1 MAHATRLATVLLL
14 LLVCPRPPERAH
26 GPDVA
31 ALDGAVREA
40 LKAWKVPG
48 AAVVIVRDDQ
58 VLYLKGHG
66 VKEAGGKE
74 AVTPDTLFPLGSCTK
89 AFTTAA
95 MAMLVDEKKMGW
107 DDPVRKHVSFFRLSD
122 PLADSQVTLRDLV
135 THRTGVGPHDLLW
148 YRAKWTGEEAVRRVG
163 RLPLDRPFRTT
174 FQYQTTMFT
183 AAGLAV
189 ASASKTSWADFVE
202 KRLFAPL
209 GMKTAGCSTASFK
222 SDDRA
227 SGHGL
232 DDQGRVMVLP
242 GWYPLEQPEPAG
254 SIHASARDLAPWLR
268 FHLAGGRLGNR
279 QLVSATALGETHTP
293 QTVIP
298 LEGES
303 RILHPETTRLSYG
316 MGWVIQD
323 YKGHRLVSHTG
334 VIDGF
339 RVQIT
344 LVPRARLG
352 LAILA
357 NLHQT
362 RMNLALSYRLLDL
375 LLGLK
380 RRDWNSY
387 LTGEV
392 EKDRQA
398 KKEEWERRLAARH
411 RDTRPSLGLA
421 AYAGTYEHPA
431 YGSAR
436 VALERG
442 QLVWHW
448 SSFDCPLEHF
458 HYDTFLTGHEALGPF
473 LLTFALDGTGKVSEL
488 AVGGRVGVTFSRK

>member
-1 MAHATRLATVLLL
+1 MARAAVPITVLLFFL
-14 LLVCPRPPERAH
+14 SSVQPLRAE

-40 LKAWKVPG
+40 LEAWKVPG
-48 AAVVIVRDDQ
+48 AAVVIVRDDRA
-58 VLYLKGHG
+58 LYLKGHG
-66 VKEAGGKE
+66 VREAGGKE

-89 AFTTAA
+89 AFTTTA
-95 MAMLVDEKKMGW
+95 MAMLVDQKKMSW
-107 DDPVRKHVSFFRLSD
+107 DDPVCKHVRFFRLSD
-122 PLADSQVTLRDLV
+122 PLANSQVTLRDLV

-148 YRAKWTGEEAVRRVG
+148 YHARWSGEEAVRRVG
-163 RLPLDRPFRTT
+163 LLPLDRPFRTT

-189 ASASKTSWADFVE
+189 AFASKTSWADFVE
-202 KRLFAPL
+202 KQLFDPL

-222 SDDRA
+222 SEDRA
-227 SGHGL
+227 SGHVL
-232 DDQGRVMVLP
+232 DDRGRVVVLP
-242 GWYPLEQPEPAG
+242 AWYPLKDPEPAG

-268 FHLAGGRLGNR
+268 FHLAGGCLGNR
-279 QLVSATALGETHTP
+279 RLVSATALGETHTP

-298 LEGES
+298 LEGETL
-303 RILHPETTRLSYG
+303 ILHPETKRMSYG

-352 LAILA
+352 VAILA

-362 RMNLALSYRLLDL
+362 RMNLALGYRLLDL
-375 LLGLK
+375 LLGLPQ
-380 RRDWNSY
+380 RNWDAY
-387 LTGEV
+387 LTREV

-398 KKEEWERRLAARH
+398 NKEKWARRLAARH
-411 RDTRPSLGLA
+411 RGTHPSLGLA
-421 AYAGTYEHPA
+421 AYTGTYEHPA
-431 YGSAR
+431 YGTAR
-436 VALERG
+436 VVLERG
-442 QLVWHW
+442 QLVWRW

-458 HYDTFLTGHEALGPF
+458 HYDTFLTRQEALGPF
-473 LLTFALDGTGKVSEL
+473 RLTFALDATGKVAEL
-488 AVGGRVGVTFSRK
+488 AVGGLVGVTFSRK